1 MKTLVVAANNNEDT
15 TWLDKVPQEWFVQ
28 LFTNYRPAGREA
40 DTYLGWIVVKYD
52 TLPDEVVLC
61 HGHPFDHNPD
71 FIAHLDDPNIRYYG
85 MTEHCD
91 PVGMPRV
98 EWCELDAW
106 CRVLGLPVQTRYQFV
121 AGAQYR
127 LTKEQIQSRSLDF
140 YKTLYYLTKIQEDRS
155 DYEPHWNVPESR
167 SAYVLERIWPLIWNV
182 KL

>member
-1 MKTLVVAANNNEDT
+1 MSKVLVVAANNHESTD
-15 TWLDKVPQEWFVQ
+15 WLVHVTGWKVKVFDH
-28 LFTNYRPAGREA
+28 YRPAGRET
-40 DTYLGWIVVKYD
+40 DTYLNYICYNEW
-52 TLPDEVVLC
+52 PDELVLC
-61 HGHPFDHNPD
+61 HGCPFDHDPHFIDHLSNPD
-71 FIAHLDDPNIRYYG
+71 VRYYG

-106 CRVLGLPVQTRYQFV
+106 CRILGLPIQTQYHFV

-127 LTKEQIQSRSLDF
+127 LTKEQLAVRSLDF
-140 YKTLYYLTKIQEDRS
+140 YKALYYLTKIQENRTGF
-155 DYEPHWNVPESR
+155 EPHWNVPESR